1 MNTSN
6 YSPIQYKF
14 EPSREESFKVLLD
27 EGPYFFTPFHFHQE
41 CQLTLILE
49 GNGTRFIGENVERFT
64 AGDVVLIGS
73 QLPHVFRNDPHYY
86 DENAGLKAR
95 AISVFFLP
103 TFISPDFWQ
112 NPETRALADWID
124 ESRKGIV
131 FEGETRRQAGRE
143 LRDIREMPPGFPRM
157 MALLNLLYRLSRSS
171 ETRLLSETDSRP
183 AIRPG
188 DSHKLHQVFEYV
200 MEHFHEEIRLEA
212 VAELSSMTPA
222 AFSRYFKRQ
231 TRKTFTEF
239 ILDIRIAQACK
250 LLIDEETP
258 IGEIAFRCG
267 FNNISNFNRRFKL
280 IKGRT
285 PRAYRREFVV

>member
-6 YSPIQYKF
+6 KSPIQYKF
-14 EPSREESFKVLLD
+14 EPSGEESFKVLFD

-41 CQLTLILE
+41 CQLTLVLE

-86 DENAGLKAR
+86 EANAGLKAR

-103 TFISPDFWQ
+103 TFLSSDFWQ
-112 NPETRALADWID
+112 HPETKALAEWIG
-124 ESRKGIV
+124 ECRKGVV
-131 FEGETRRQAGRE
+131 FEGETRRQAARE
-143 LRDIREMPPGFPRM
+143 LRNIHEMDQGFPRLLS
-157 MALLNLLYRLSRSS
+157 LLNLLYRLSRSS
-171 ETRLLSETDSRP
+171 EARFLSETDSRP

-188 DSHKLHQVFEYV
+188 DSHKLHQIFEYA
-200 MEHFHEEIRLEA
+200 MENFHQEIRLES
-212 VAELSSMTPA
+212 VAELASMTPA

-239 ILDIRIAQACK
+239 IHDIRIAQACK
-250 LLIDEETP
+250 LLIEEETP